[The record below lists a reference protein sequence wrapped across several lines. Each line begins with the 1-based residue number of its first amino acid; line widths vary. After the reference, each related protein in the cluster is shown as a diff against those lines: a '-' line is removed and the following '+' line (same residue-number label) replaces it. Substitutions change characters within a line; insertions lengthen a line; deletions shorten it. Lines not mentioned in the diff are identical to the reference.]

1 MTKDV
6 NEMISIEKARDLVV
20 SKVETIGVE
29 KVSLLDVVG
38 RVSAEDLTSDMD
50 VAPFPHSA
58 MDGFA
63 LRASQLEDATEDSD
77 RKSTRLNSSHRT

>member
-63 LRASQLEDATEDSD
+63 LRA
-77 RKSTRLNSSHRT
+77 RLPVHTKAMS

>member
-63 LRASQLEDATEDSD
+63 LRASQLEDATEDSTVNLKVID
-77 RKSTRLNSSHRT
+77 